1 MARPS
6 TLPSRTKSRTSHCP
20 PEVLGLVLCLVC
32 LVFVRLIIGLILLS
46 QSYVLSLSC
55 INGFIL
61 DLE

>member
-6 TLPSRTKSRTSHCP
+6 TLPSGTKSRTSHCP

-32 LVFVRLIIGLILLS
+32 LVFVRLIFGLILLS

-55 INGFIL
+55 VN
-61 DLE
+61 